1 MVRKGIRLTFL
12 IPKDQIEII
21 KPIGKGGYGQVYLG
35 RWLGQDVAVK
45 KYTKKQGFRN
55 RHVGNFIEEVQ
66 VINKLLH
73 PCIVLYMGSFWLNLG
88 MCIFD
93 NEYIMVTEFLS
104 GGSLF
109 DFLHK
114 RGEKL
119 DEQKIF
125 YICKDVALGMSYLH
139 GKGVL
144 HCDLKS
150 SNVLIDENWNVKL
163 CDFGLSRL
171 KDNKKNKKDNIRVG
185 TPHWMAP
192 EILKG

>member
-1 MVRKGIRLTFL
+1 
-12 IPKDQIEII
+12 
-21 KPIGKGGYGQVYLG
+21 
-35 RWLGQDVAVK
+35 
-45 KYTKKQGFRN
+45 
-55 RHVGNFIEEVQ
+55 
-66 VINKLLH
+66 
-73 PCIVLYMGSFWLNLG
+73 
-88 MCIFD
+88 
-93 NEYIMVTEFLS
+93 MVTEFLS

-119 DEQKIF
+119 NEEKIF

-139 GKGVL
+139 GKNVL

-192 EILKG
+192 EILKGEKYECESDVYSFGILLWEMLTCQIPYKELSTSEIINLVGKD